1 MIEYISILLLLFL
14 IREIIKRKNLEKTQD
29 KLIKDARED
38 AVKRSRSVIEG
49 QILEKLA
56 PILPGWKY
64 TLSDCKFLSA
74 PIDYVIFDGLSEGKI
89 LEVILLEI
97 KKDDSN
103 STKRQ
108 NSIKKAVTEGRV
120 RYELLRIKDV

>member
-14 IREIIKRKNLEKTQD
+14 IREIIKRKNLEKAQD

-56 PILPGWKY
+56 PILPGWNY

-97 KKDDSN
+97 KKDDSS